1 MTDMSAAKTVSNAQ
15 WNALL
20 TRTRAK
26 GASLGVATE
35 ADVELLSDEYR
46 RIRDRVKLAA
56 PEPEVLRIAGEE
68 AKRNGTS
75 RLTSRQIDR
84 IIRATRAAKKNNRPN
99 GARISEH
106 FLRTRPAAPTAPY
119 TPIASFPAPSPAG
132 RSPQSGS
139 PAP

>member
-26 GASLGVATE
+26 GASLGVANET
-35 ADVELLSDEYR
+35 DVERL
-46 RIRDRVKLAA
+46 LAA

-84 IIRATRAAKKNNRPN
+84 IIRATRAAKKK
-99 GARISEH
+99 
-106 FLRTRPAAPTAPY
+106 
-119 TPIASFPAPSPAG
+119 
-132 RSPQSGS
+132 
-139 PAP
+139 